1 MKKIG
6 IIILFAIGFV
16 ILFTSKKHDTKKAD
30 KTFTASE
37 LNNNEKSLIRARFA
51 LFQLQNLNKSQEEI
65 QLAEKKVKD
74 LEQEIRSA
82 AIKKN
87 PRLEKEYQLVDE
99 IKAIR
104 LKIRDSNS
112 KNIQQE
118 EIKQLQKNLQE
129 KVTEFHKIQRENSPD
144 YAKFLKYKDQI
155 DSQKQKISQLIKEN
169 KTQKEID
176 QQRKELLM
184 IKLDYLKQFPSHF
197 KESTPQI
204 IQLESE
210 IKEDIK
216 NNVPFSIVERKGMQL
231 LLLKEKGI

>member
-6 IIILFAIGFV
+6 IIILLVIGLV
-16 ILFTSKKHDTKKAD
+16 LLFTTKKQD
-30 KTFTASE
+30 IKKDEKILTTSE
-37 LNNNEKSLIRARFA
+37 LNDNEKSLIRARFA
-51 LFQLQNLNKSQEEI
+51 LFQLKNLNKNQEEI

-74 LEQEIRSA
+74 LEQAIRSA
-82 AIKKN
+82 EIKKN

-99 IKAIR
+99 IKSIR
-104 LKIRDSNS
+104 LKIRDSKS
-112 KNIQQE
+112 QNIKQE
-118 EIKQLQKNLQE
+118 EIELLQKNLQE
-129 KVTEFHKIQRENSPD
+129 KVTEFHKVQRENSPD
-144 YAKFLKYKDQI
+144 YAKFLQYKDRI
-155 DSQKQKISQLIKEN
+155 DSQKQKISQLVKEN
-169 KTQKEID
+169 KNQKEID

-204 IQLESE
+204 IQLEFE

-216 NNVPFSIVERKGMQL
+216 NNVPFSIIERKGMQL